1 VLEVRGL
8 TLVVEP
14 AVEVEAE
21 LHNGSI
27 KREMT
32 R

>member
-1 VLEVRGL
+1 VRGL

-14 AVEVEAE
+14 ARENEAE
-21 LHNGSI
+21 PEPGSI

-32 R
+32 T